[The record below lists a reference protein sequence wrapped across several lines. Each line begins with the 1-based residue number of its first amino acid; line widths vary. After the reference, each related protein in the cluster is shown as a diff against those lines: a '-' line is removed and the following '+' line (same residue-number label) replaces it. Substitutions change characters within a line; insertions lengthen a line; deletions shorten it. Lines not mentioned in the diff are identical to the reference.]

1 CSVGLWSL
9 AAMGHALV
17 RTVTGF
23 SVARALLGIGESG
36 NFPAGVKAVAEWF
49 PKRERALAT
58 GVFNAGSNVGV
69 VLAALLVPWI
79 ALALGWRWA
88 FVATGALDLAW
99 LAVWLT
105 IYRQPSEHPR
115 LSDAELAWI
124 RSDPVEPAGHV
135 PWRSLLARRQTWAFI
150 VGKAMTDP
158 VWLFYLF
165 WLPKFLDAAFG
176 VRLAGLAAPLVVIY
190 VASDIGSVTGGW
202 VSGARSKRGWSLSRG
217 PKTALLLAGVASRP
231 AVIRSVY
238 HYEDCRH
245 SRDTRLSTARGT
257 AAPRQRLPLGPLRAD
272 DRRGRDRHRP
282 PGPGR
287 AGGRWRERQRHGPRP
302 EIVPRRARPAADRRA
317 ALPHRQSD
325 RVAAQP
331 ADATARR
338 HRVRLSRRAGPGLGR
353 AGIRDPRG
361 PPARSRAVRVVPV
374 LPLREPGR
382 RLGRGADR
390 GAARRPGPR
399 LETAVRIRHPQTQGR
414 RVSTALRA
422 GMLSGPRGRAP
433 GRQPALRPQRGL
445 VYGAGR
451 LVRPA
456 HRGPEQRLPRG
467 SRVRAA
473 WDAARPRAGPHA
485 AGHEYRRRRV

>member
-1 CSVGLWSL
+1 VALLFAATTVNYLDRQVLGILAPTLTRELGWRETDYAAIVSWFSVAYGVGLLGVGRFLDRIGVRRGLACSVGVWSL

-58 GVFNAGSNVGV
+58 GIFNAGSNVGV

-115 LSDAELAWI
+115 LADAELAWI

-165 WLPKFLDAAFG
+165 WLPKFLDATFG

-190 VASDIGSVTGGW
+190 VAADIGSVTGGW
-202 VSGARSKRGWSLSRG
+202 VSGALMKRGWSLNRG
-217 PKTALLLAGVASRP
+217 RKTALLIAAVCIVPTTLAPSARSLWVAVGVVAVAAGAHQWWSANLFTTVSDMFPRHAVAS
-231 AVIRSVY
+231 VV
-238 HYEDCRH
+238 
-245 SRDTRLSTARGT
+245 
-257 AAPRQRLPLGPLRAD
+257 
-272 DRRGRDRHRP
+272 
-282 PGPGR
+282 
-287 AGGRWRERQRHGPRP
+287 
-302 EIVPRRARPAADRRA
+302 
-317 ALPHRQSD
+317 
-325 RVAAQP
+325 
-331 ADATARR
+331 
-338 HRVRLSRRAGPGLGR
+338 GLGGF
-353 AGIRDPRG
+353 AGMASAFAFQRFTG
-361 PPARSRAVRVVPV
+361 ALLEATGGSYSAVFAV
-374 LPLREPGR
+374 LGLAYV
-382 RLGRGADR
+382 GAL
-390 GAARRPGPR
+390 ALLHLLAPR
-399 LETAVRIRHPQTQGR
+399 LEPIAVRAED
-414 RVSTALRA
+414 VA
-422 GMLSGPRGRAP
+422 
-433 GRQPALRPQRGL
+433 
-445 VYGAGR
+445 
-451 LVRPA
+451 
-456 HRGPEQRLPRG
+456 
-467 SRVRAA
+467 
-473 WDAARPRAGPHA
+473 
-485 AGHEYRRRRV
+485 

>member
-1 CSVGLWSL
+1 MALLFAATTVNYIDRQVLGILAPTLTRELGWRETDYAAIVSWFSVAYGVGLLGMGRFLDRIGVRRGLACSVGLWSL

-58 GVFNAGSNVGV
+58 GIFNAGSNVGV

-190 VASDIGSVTGGW
+190 VAADIGSVTGGW
-202 VSGARSKRGWSLSRG
+202 VSGALIKRGWSLNRG
-217 PKTALLLAGVASRP
+217 RKTALLIAALCIVPTTLAPSARSLWVAVGVVAVAAGAHQWWSANLFTTVSDMFPRHAVASVVGLGGFAGMVSAFAFQRFTGALLEATGGSYSAVFAVLGVAYVG
-231 AVIRSVY
+231 ALALL
-238 HYEDCRH
+238 H
-245 SRDTRLSTARGT
+245 LL
-257 AAPRQRLPLGPLRAD
+257 APRLEP
-272 DRRGRDRHRP
+272 
-282 PGPGR
+282 
-287 AGGRWRERQRHGPRP
+287 
-302 EIVPRRARPAADRRA
+302 I
-317 ALPHRQSD
+317 
-325 RVAAQP
+325 
-331 ADATARR
+331 
-338 HRVRLSRRAGPGLGR
+338 
-353 AGIRDPRG
+353 
-361 PPARSRAVRVVPV
+361 AV
-374 LPLREPGR
+374 
-382 RLGRGADR
+382 RGAD
-390 GAARRPGPR
+390 AA
-399 LETAVRIRHPQTQGR
+399 
-414 RVSTALRA
+414 
-422 GMLSGPRGRAP
+422 
-433 GRQPALRPQRGL
+433 
-445 VYGAGR
+445 
-451 LVRPA
+451 
-456 HRGPEQRLPRG
+456 
-467 SRVRAA
+467 
-473 WDAARPRAGPHA
+473 
-485 AGHEYRRRRV
+485 

>member
-1 CSVGLWSL
+1 MALLFAATTVNYIDRQVLGILAPTLTRELGWRETDYAAIVSWFSVAYGVGLLGMGRLLDRIGVRRGLAGFVAIWSL

-58 GVFNAGSNVGV
+58 GIFNAGSNVGV

-115 LSDAELAWI
+115 LADAELAWI

-165 WLPKFLDAAFG
+165 WLPKFLDATFG

-190 VASDIGSVTGGW
+190 VAADIGSVTGGW
-202 VSGARSKRGWSLSRG
+202 VSGALMKRGWSLNRG
-217 PKTALLLAGVASRP
+217 RKTALLIAAVCIVPTTLAPSARSLWVAVGVVAVAAGAHQWWSANLFTTVSDMFPRHAVASVVGLGGFAGMVSAFAFQRFTGALLEATGGSYAPIFAVLGVAY
-231 AVIRSVY
+231 V
-238 HYEDCRH
+238 
-245 SRDTRLSTARGT
+245 G
-257 AAPRQRLPLGPLRAD
+257 
-272 DRRGRDRHRP
+272 
-282 PGPGR
+282 
-287 AGGRWRERQRHGPRP
+287 
-302 EIVPRRARPAADRRA
+302 
-317 ALPHRQSD
+317 ALALLHLL
-325 RVAAQP
+325 A
-331 ADATARR
+331 
-338 HRVRLSRRAGPGLGR
+338 
-353 AGIRDPRG
+353 
-361 PPARSRAVRVVPV
+361 
-374 LPLREPGR
+374 
-382 RLGRGADR
+382 
-390 GAARRPGPR
+390 PR
-399 LETAVRIRHPQTQGR
+399 LEPIAV
-414 RVSTALRA
+414 
-422 GMLSGPRGRAP
+422 
-433 GRQPALRPQRGL
+433 
-445 VYGAGR
+445 
-451 LVRPA
+451 
-456 HRGPEQRLPRG
+456 
-467 SRVRAA
+467 
-473 WDAARPRAGPHA
+473 
-485 AGHEYRRRRV
+485 